1 MRRSNEFAVGL
12 AVLAALALVIGG
24 ALMVVV
30 YMGGHI
36 SGAHYNCAVSVALF
50 LRGKLA
56 RKDLLPYIVAQLAGA
71 TLGAYLAY
79 LVSDRTFA
87 PAPAAAA
94 GTMTVL
100 LVEGLYTCLLA
111 LVVLNVATSKGTQ
124 GNSFYGLA
132 IGFTIVIAAWAGGPI
147 SGGAY
152 NPAVAV
158 GIYRDLGL
166 DPKKV
171 NVNGGAVALGHPIGA
186 TGARIL
192 TTLLYALEA
201 RGGRRGIASLCIGG
215 GEALAI
221 MIERF

>member
-1 MRRSNEFAVGL
+1 MRKYLTEFVGTL
-12 AVLAALALVIGG
+12 FFVMTIALIASRDHAMAPLVIGG

-56 RKDLLPYIVAQLAGA
+56 RKDLLPYLVAQLAGA
-71 TLGAYLAY
+71 TVGAYLAY
-79 LVSDRTFA
+79 MVSDRTFA

-94 GTMTVL
+94 GAMTVL
-100 LVEGLYTCLLA
+100 LVEALYTCLLA

-147 SGGAY
+147 SGGAF
-152 NPAVAV
+152 NPAVATGTTV
-158 GIYRDLGL
+158 
-166 DPKKV
+166 V
-171 NVNGGAVALGHPIGA
+171 NVLM
-186 TGARIL
+186 
-192 TTLLYALEA
+192 
-201 RGGRRGIASLCIGG
+201 GG
-215 GEALAI
+215 GSWSHLWLYFVGPLAGGVAGALVYGLQ
-221 MIERF
+221 EPT

>member
-1 MRRSNEFAVGL
+1 MRKYLTEFVGTL
-12 AVLAALALVIGG
+12 FFVMTIALIASRDHPMAPLVIGG

-56 RKDLLPYIVAQLAGA
+56 RKDLLPYLVAQLAGA
-71 TLGAYLAY
+71 TAGAYLAFV
-79 LVSDRTFA
+79 VSDRTFA

-100 LVEGLYTCLLA
+100 LVEALYTCLLA
-111 LVVLNVATSKGTQ
+111 LVVLNVATSKETQ

-147 SGGAY
+147 SGGAF
-152 NPAVAV
+152 NPAVATGTIV
-158 GIYRDLGL
+158 
-166 DPKKV
+166 V
-171 NVNGGAVALGHPIGA
+171 NVLCGSGGWSHLWLYLVGPFLGGALAAAVYKAQGA
-186 TGARIL
+186 
-192 TTLLYALEA
+192 
-201 RGGRRGIASLCIGG
+201 S
-215 GEALAI
+215 
-221 MIERF
+221 